1 MSAAARTGPDTIAS
15 HSSKK
20 VIYAALAGNSLIA
33 SVKFAASA
41 ATGSSAMLSEAI
53 HSVVDTGNQMLL
65 LMGLAR
71 SKRPPDAAHPFG
83 YGMELYFWTF
93 VVAILIF
100 AVGAGVSV
108 YEGISK
114 LRNPHPVTDAY
125 INYLVLGVAF
135 AFEAGA
141 WWIAWKAFRAA
152 KGARSILAAVRRSKD
167 PALFTVLF
175 EDTAAMLGLV
185 VAAVGL
191 ALGQILAVPELDG
204 AASVVIGL
212 ILAVTALLLAIECKG
227 LLLGEAA
234 HPEVVAD
241 IRRLI
246 ADHPSIL
253 TTNEILTMHMGP
265 EDVLLNLSVDF
276 ADGITST
283 DVESAITGLER
294 DIKAAHPEI
303 KRVFIE
309 AQSWRA
315 HAEGERREEP

>member
-1 MSAAARTGPDTIAS
+1 MAS

-20 VIYAALAGNSLIA
+20 VIYAALAGNSFIA
-33 SVKFAASA
+33 VTKFAASA
-41 ATGSSAMLSEAI
+41 YTGSSAMLSEAI
-53 HSVVDTGNQMLL
+53 HSVVDTGNQLLL

-71 SKRPPDAAHPFG
+71 AKRPPDREHPFG

-100 AVGAGVSV
+100 AVGAGVSI
-108 YEGISK
+108 YEGIDK
-114 LRNPHPVTDAY
+114 LRHSHPVTSVY
-125 INYLVLGVAF
+125 INYIVLGVAF
-135 AFEAGA
+135 VFEAGA
-141 WWIAWKAFRAA
+141 WWIAWKEFRTA
-152 KGARSILAAVRRSKD
+152 KGAHGILAAVRRSKD
-167 PALFTVLF
+167 PTVFTVLF
-175 EDTAAMLGLV
+175 EDTAAMLGLI
-185 VAAVGL
+185 VAAAGL
-191 ALGQILAVPELDG
+191 ALGQILAIPELDG

-234 HPEVVAD
+234 HPEVIAE
-241 IRRLI
+241 IRRLA
-246 ADHPSIL
+246 ADHPAIL

-276 ADGITST
+276 ADGITSA
-283 DVESAITGLER
+283 DVEAAISGLER

-309 AQSWRA
+309 AQNWRA
-315 HAEGERREEP
+315 HAAGEWRGSRHKET

>member
-1 MSAAARTGPDTIAS
+1 MAS

-20 VIYAALAGNSLIA
+20 VIYAALAGNSFIA
-33 SVKFAASA
+33 VTKFAASA
-41 ATGSSAMLSEAI
+41 YTGSSAMLSEAI
-53 HSVVDTGNQMLL
+53 HSVVDTGNQLLL

-71 SKRPPDAAHPFG
+71 AKRPPDREHPFG

-100 AVGAGVSV
+100 AVGAGVSI
-108 YEGISK
+108 YEGIDK
-114 LRNPHPVTDAY
+114 LRHSHPVTSVY
-125 INYLVLGVAF
+125 INYIVLGVACV
-135 AFEAGA
+135 FEAGA
-141 WWIAWKAFRAA
+141 WWIAWKEFRTA
-152 KGARSILAAVRRSKD
+152 KGAHGILAAVRRSKD
-167 PALFTVLF
+167 PTVFTVLF
-175 EDTAAMLGLV
+175 EDTAAMLGLI
-185 VAAVGL
+185 VAAAGL
-191 ALGQILAVPELDG
+191 ALGQILAIPELDG

-234 HPEVVAD
+234 HPEVIAE
-241 IRRLI
+241 IPRLA
-246 ADHPSIL
+246 ADHPAIL

-276 ADGITST
+276 ADGITSA
-283 DVESAITGLER
+283 DVEAAISGLER

-309 AQSWRA
+309 AQNWRA
-315 HAEGERREEP
+315 HAAGEWRGSRYKET

>member
-1 MSAAARTGPDTIAS
+1 MAS

-20 VIYAALAGNSLIA
+20 VIYAALAGNSFIA
-33 SVKFAASA
+33 VTKFAASA
-41 ATGSSAMLSEAI
+41 YTGSSAMLSEAT
-53 HSVVDTGNQMLL
+53 HSVVDTGNQLLL

-71 SKRPPDAAHPFG
+71 AKRPPDREHPFG

-100 AVGAGVSV
+100 AVGAGVSI
-108 YEGISK
+108 YEGIDK
-114 LRNPHPVTDAY
+114 LRHSHPVTSVY
-125 INYLVLGVAF
+125 INYIVLGVAF
-135 AFEAGA
+135 VFEAGA
-141 WWIAWKAFRAA
+141 WWIAWKEFRTA
-152 KGARSILAAVRRSKD
+152 KGAHGILAAVRRSKD
-167 PALFTVLF
+167 PTVFTVLF
-175 EDTAAMLGLV
+175 EDTAAMLGLI
-185 VAAVGL
+185 VAAAGL
-191 ALGQILAVPELDG
+191 ALGQILAIPELDG

-234 HPEVVAD
+234 HPEVIAE
-241 IRRLI
+241 IPRLA
-246 ADHPSIL
+246 ADHPAIL

-276 ADGITST
+276 ADGITSA
-283 DVESAITGLER
+283 DVEAAISGLER

-309 AQSWRA
+309 AQNWRA
-315 HAEGERREEP
+315 HAAGEWRGSRYKET

>member
-1 MSAAARTGPDTIAS
+1 
-15 HSSKK
+15 
-20 VIYAALAGNSLIA
+20 
-33 SVKFAASA
+33 
-41 ATGSSAMLSEAI
+41 
-53 HSVVDTGNQMLL
+53 
-65 LMGLAR
+65 
-71 SKRPPDAAHPFG
+71 
-83 YGMELYFWTF
+83 MELYFWTF

-108 YEGISK
+108 YEGISR

-152 KGARSILAAVRRSKD
+152 EGARGILAAVRRSKD
-167 PALFTVLF
+167 PAVFTVLF
-175 EDTAAMLGLV
+175 EDTAAMLGLI

-191 ALGQILAVPELDG
+191 AVGQILAIPELDG

-227 LLLGEAA
+227 LLLGEAT
-234 HPEVVAD
+234 HPEVIAD
-241 IRRLI
+241 IRRLV
-246 ADHPSIL
+246 ADHPAIL

-276 ADGITST
+276 ADGITSS
-283 DVESAITGLER
+283 DVEAAITGPER

-315 HAEGERREEP
+315 QRPISGMPVISSR

>member
-1 MSAAARTGPDTIAS
+1 
-15 HSSKK
+15 
-20 VIYAALAGNSLIA
+20 
-33 SVKFAASA
+33 
-41 ATGSSAMLSEAI
+41 
-53 HSVVDTGNQMLL
+53 
-65 LMGLAR
+65 
-71 SKRPPDAAHPFG
+71 
-83 YGMELYFWTF
+83 MELYFWTF

-108 YEGISK
+108 YEGISR

-152 KGARSILAAVRRSKD
+152 EGARGILAAVRRSKD
-167 PALFTVLF
+167 PAVFTVLF
-175 EDTAAMLGLV
+175 EDTAAMLGLI

-191 ALGQILAVPELDG
+191 AVGQILAIPELDG

-227 LLLGEAA
+227 LLLGEAT
-234 HPEVVAD
+234 HPEVIAD
-241 IRRLI
+241 IRRLV
-246 ADHPSIL
+246 ADHPAIL

-276 ADGITST
+276 ADGITSS
-283 DVESAITGLER
+283 DVEAAITGLER

-315 HAEGERREEP
+315 HAESERGGSAHKET

>member
-1 MSAAARTGPDTIAS
+1 MAS
-15 HSSKK
+15 HASKK
-20 VIYAALAGNSLIA
+20 VIYAALAGNALIA
-33 SVKFAASA
+33 ATKFAASA
-41 ATGSSAMLSEAI
+41 HTGSSAMLSEAI
-53 HSVVDTGNQMLL
+53 HSVVDTGNQLLL

-71 SKRPPDAAHPFG
+71 AKRPPDREHPFG

-100 AVGAGVSV
+100 AVGAGVSI
-108 YEGISK
+108 YEGVDR
-114 LRNPHPVTDAY
+114 LRHPHPVTDVH

-135 AFEAGA
+135 VFEAGA
-141 WWIAWKAFRAA
+141 WWIAWKEFRAA
-152 KGARSILAAVRRSKD
+152 KGARGILAAVRRSKD
-167 PALFTVLF
+167 PTVFTVLF
-175 EDTAAMLGLV
+175 EDTAAMLGLI
-185 VAAVGL
+185 VAGVGL
-191 ALGQILAVPELDG
+191 ALGQILAIPELDG

-227 LLLGEAA
+227 LLLGEAT
-234 HPEVVAD
+234 HPEVIAN

-246 ADHPSIL
+246 ADHPAIL

-283 DVESAITGLER
+283 DVEAAITGLER
-294 DIKAAHPEI
+294 DIKTAHPEI

-315 HAEGERREEP
+315 HAEGERNGSAHEET